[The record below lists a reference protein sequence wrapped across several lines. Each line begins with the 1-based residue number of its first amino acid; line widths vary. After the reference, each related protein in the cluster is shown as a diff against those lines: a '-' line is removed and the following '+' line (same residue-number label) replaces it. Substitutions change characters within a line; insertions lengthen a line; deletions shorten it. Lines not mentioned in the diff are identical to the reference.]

1 MSRAALRS
9 ARAGRAALRSARWSL
24 PMTPTRFKPILF
36 GALAVAALFCS
47 PATDAFAAIG
57 WQPTGSLSVPRADHT
72 ATLLEDGS
80 VLVAGGRSPNF
91 STEASAELYD
101 PSTGRWTTLPPMSS
115 ARYDHTASL
124 LDGPACSAAM
134 PPSWCGDVLVVGGTG
149 SASAELFD
157 PATRSWSPTTAPPAA
172 PRREHTATGLD
183 GPACTTGMPPSWCG
197 KVLVAGGEAPTSPPA
212 RLDSAE
218 LYDPATSTWGP
229 ADSLTDAR
237 AGHNAILLGS
247 GQPLA
252 VGGRGESGETGESIG
267 SAELYDPDADT
278 WNPAG
283 SLTIARHTATINLLP
298 DGRPLV
304 AGGLALAGP
313 RRSAEIYDPAA
324 PGGPWVDAGSMNQ
337 SHIHHTATALPDGT
351 TLVAG
356 NDPASAD
363 ANLTEIY
370 RPDTASWS
378 AGAAMAEGRGR
389 HTATFLSGSRCAP
402 RCGYV
407 LVVGGRRGI
416 TPIAGAELYGTLPPP
431 PPPPPPPPVRP
442 IVRVTDLAASAKSA
456 RRIRLTFSAPALPGR
471 GTTPAARYV
480 IKQARRPVTS
490 ASFSRGRSLCRR
502 VCRFSPRAMGD
513 RITLTVTGLDASRT
527 YHYALRAIGPTGGQG
542 PTSNRAKAKTR
553 RDRIGP
559 GRVKGLAAGARSGKA
574 RLSFRAPASDGTKGP
589 PVRQYQF
596 KQSRRPIRG
605 ARGFRRA
612 RSLCRRTCRFSPG
625 RVGAR
630 LTLTVAGL
638 CRPGKYY
645 YAIRARDEGGNLGP
659 KANFRMVRVKRSRR
673 CRTR

>member
-1 MSRAALRS
+1 
-9 ARAGRAALRSARWSL
+9 
-24 PMTPTRFKPILF
+24 
-36 GALAVAALFCS
+36 
-47 PATDAFAAIG
+47 
-57 WQPTGSLSVPRADHT
+57 
-72 ATLLEDGS
+72 
-80 VLVAGGRSPNF
+80 
-91 STEASAELYD
+91 
-101 PSTGRWTTLPPMSS
+101 
-115 ARYDHTASL
+115 
-124 LDGPACSAAM
+124 
-134 PPSWCGDVLVVGGTG
+134 
-149 SASAELFD
+149 
-157 PATRSWSPTTAPPAA
+157 
-172 PRREHTATGLD
+172 
-183 GPACTTGMPPSWCG
+183 MPPSWCG
-197 KVLVAGGEAPTSPPA
+197 KVLVAGGETTSPPA

-229 ADSLTDAR
+229 ADSLADAR

-247 GQPLA
+247 GRVLA
-252 VGGRGESGETGESIG
+252 VGGRGESGGSIG

-283 SLTIARHTATINLLP
+283 SLTIARNTATINLLP

-304 AGGLALAGP
+304 AGGQSLAGA

-324 PGGPWVDAGSMNQ
+324 PGGPWIDAGSMIEP
-337 SHIHHTATALPDGT
+337 HIHHTATALPDGT

-363 ANLTEIY
+363 ANRTEIY

-378 AGAAMAEGRGR
+378 AGAVMAEGRGR
-389 HTATFLSGSRCAP
+389 HTATFVSGSRCAP

-407 LVVGGRRGI
+407 LVVGGRRGV
-416 TPIAGAELYGTLPPP
+416 TPITSAELYGTLP

-456 RRIRLTFSAPALPGR
+456 RRIQLTFSAPALPGQ
-471 GTTPAARYV
+471 GTAPAGRYV
-480 IKQARRPVTS
+480 IKQARRPVTD
-490 ASFSRGRSLCRR
+490 ATFSRGRSLCRG
-502 VCRFSPRAMGD
+502 VCRFSPRRVGD
-513 RITLTVTGLDASRT
+513 RITLTVTGLAASRT
-527 YHYALRAIGPTGGQG
+527 YHYALRAIGPAGDRG
-542 PTSNRAKAKTR
+542 PTSNRTKAKTR

-559 GRVKGLAAGARSGKA
+559 GRVKGLAARARSGKA
-574 RLSFRAPASDGTKGP
+574 RLSFRAPASDRTKGP
-589 PVRQYQF
+589 PVRRYQL

-612 RSLCRRTCRFSPG
+612 RSLCRRTCGFSPR

-659 KANFRMVRVKRSRR
+659 KANFRMVRVKRNRR
-673 CRTR
+673 CRTG